1 MKSVLVYGGIECH
14 LSKRFNLTVLHVEY
28 RLSPE
33 HELPA
38 AVDDTIAIYHALLKR
53 NFSSSQLLLMGDS
66 AGGGLSLLVT
76 QALIKQQLP
85 LPRGLVL
92 LSPWTDISSSGES
105 HVRNVNTE
113 VVLTMYERDWII
125 QRLLGSNHG
134 QIPPDDPRYSP
145 LFGSSAGFPPMFI
158 NVGTAE
164 ILEDDSR
171 RVHTKAREAGVDVT
185 FEAGEHL
192 MHIYPVFFHYF
203 PEARRTLDNIHQW
216 IDNVFQIKN

>member
-1 MKSVLVYGGIECH
+1 
-14 LSKRFNLTVLHVEY
+14 
-28 RLSPE
+28 
-33 HELPA
+33 
-38 AVDDTIAIYHALLKR
+38 
-53 NFSSSQLLLMGDS
+53 MGDS
-66 AGGGLSLLVT
+66 AGGGLCLLT
-76 QALIKQQLP
+76 IQTLLEHKLP
-85 LPRGLVL
+85 VPRGVVV
-92 LSPWTDISSSGES
+92 LSPWADLSASGES
-105 HVRNVNTE
+105 HIRNRHVDIVIQMNDDDN
-113 VVLTMYERDWII
+113 DWLLE
-125 QRLLGSNHG
+125 QLLGPNYTQLSPNSS
-134 QIPPDDPRYSP
+134 IYSP
-145 LFGSSAGFPPMFI
+145 LFGSFADFPPIYI